1 MRAGCGDDIACFF
14 VQRKTCSIHTVVL
27 IKYYIFALHQSKT
40 GLFAVVAANRFDI
53 IATQNK

>member
-1 MRAGCGDDIACFF
+1 MRAGCDDDDIACF

-27 IKYYIFALHQSKT
+27 IKYNIFVLHQSKT
-40 GLFAVVAANRFDI
+40 GLFAVVANRFDI